1 MENTNDLMVTEY
13 ENKFITD
20 IHRWGRISMLIA
32 LILSFL
38 PIGYMYFIKGWTESA
53 SAFAS
58 VTIAISSFGIGMWL
72 TEPMSYFPVLGSAG
86 TYMGYFAGNVSNM
99 RVPVALSIQNALKT
113 DVTEPRGNIATII
126 AVAASVFVNLCI
138 LLIVVIIGQNLLA
151 IFPQVVLKSFKYVL
165 PSLFGS
171 VIVMRFRGQP
181 KRAIKYFIP
190 TVITYYL
197 VRLIP
202 GIGTFKLAI
211 VIAGTIIYGYI
222 FHKIEKNKKAE

>member
-1 MENTNDLMVTEY
+1 METTNNLVTDY
-13 ENKFITD
+13 ENKFIPG
-20 IHRWGRISMLIA
+20 IHKWGRLSMLIA

-38 PIGYMYFIKGWTESA
+38 PIGYMYFVKGWSESA

-58 VTIAISSFGIGMWL
+58 VTIAIASFGIGMWL
-72 TEPMSYFPVLGSAG
+72 TEPMSYFPILGSAG

-99 RVPVALSIQNALKT
+99 RVPVALSIQNALKS

-126 AVAASVFVNLCI
+126 AVATSVFVNLCI
-138 LLIVVIIGQNLLA
+138 LLIVIIVGQKLLTVFPPVVI
-151 IFPQVVLKSFKYVL
+151 KSFKYVL

-171 VIVMRFRGQP
+171 LIVMRFKGEP
-181 KRAIKYFIP
+181 KKAIKYFIP
-190 TVITYYL
+190 TAIIYYL
-197 VRLIP
+197 IGFIP

-211 VIAGTIIYGYI
+211 VIGGTIIYGYI